1 MTCGK
6 SAGAIAAGVTGAP
19 LVPLVAFGGVGL
31 AKNAPSASE
40 YQYPGAN
47 QYKVTMC
54 HYTHSKKNPAVVINV
69 SNHAVPAHLR
79 HGDVIVAAGTKKA
92 QCPLKVTTT
101 APTTHGNS
109 GTHGNNGNHGDGN
122 NGKHGKP

>member
-1 MTCGK
+1 MTFGK
-6 SAGAIAAGVTGAP
+6 RSGAIAAVVTGAT
-19 LVPLVAFGGVGL
+19 LVPLVDFGGVGL

-40 YQYPGAN
+40 YQYEGAN

-79 HGDVIVAAGTKKA
+79 HGDVIVAAGTTKA
-92 QCPLKVTTT
+92 QCPAKVTTT
-101 APTTHGNS
+101 APTKHGNS
-109 GTHGNNGNHGDGN
+109 GTNGNHGNGN

>member
-1 MTCGK
+1 MTFGK
-6 SAGAIAAGVTGAP
+6 RSGAIAAVVTGAT

-79 HGDVIVAAGTKKA
+79 HGDVIVAAGTTKA
-92 QCPLKVTTT
+92 QCPPKVTTT
-101 APTTHGNS
+101 APTKHGNS
-109 GTHGNNGNHGDGN
+109 GTNGNHGNGN
-122 NGKHGKP
+122 NGKHGK

>member
-1 MTCGK
+1 MRFGK
-6 SAGAIAAGVTGAP
+6 RSWAIAAVVTGAT

-31 AKNAPSASE
+31 AAKNAPSGSQ

-54 HYTHSKKNPAVVINV
+54 HYTHSKTNPVVVINI
-69 SNHAVPAHLR
+69 SNRAVPAHLR
-79 HGDVIVAAGTKKA
+79 KGDVIVAAGTTKA
-92 QCPLKVTTT
+92 QCPKKATTT
-101 APTTHGNS
+101 VAPKHANS
-109 GTHGNNGNHGDGN
+109 GTNGNHGNGN